1 MDKVREI
8 VDVPVISRCTHVNIL
23 KILKDMESYF
33 RCQMAAS
40 ADIFGESADQFA
52 DETWDDLQ
60 LKKAELRILREVHL
74 ISADE
79 CQDLERVFSDIRYEY
94 LDKVKTAQNNNNTED
109 KDNGN

>member
-8 VDVPVISRCTHVNIL
+8 VDVPVINRCTHINIL

-60 LKKAELRILREVHL
+60 LKKAELRILRDVHL